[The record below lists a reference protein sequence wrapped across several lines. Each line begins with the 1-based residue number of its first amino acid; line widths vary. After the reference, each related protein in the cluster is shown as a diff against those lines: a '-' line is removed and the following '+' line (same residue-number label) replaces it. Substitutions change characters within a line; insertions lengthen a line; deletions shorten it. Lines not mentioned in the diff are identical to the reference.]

1 LTAETNSDAPVRVPD
16 ENSDHFTG
24 RVRSVIGD
32 GSVRRFARRAGI
44 GATTLQNIVDGARPT
59 VDKLVAIAR
68 AGGVSVDW
76 LATGEGPRDR
86 ASHRPASPGLAGQ
99 PAAFGEGGDFVAVAR
114 YDVRLSAGA
123 GAAAGRLKVVDRI
136 PFPLDRLR
144 RILGRSSAEGAAMV
158 EVVGD
163 SMQPTIGHGDL
174 VMVDTFDTAGRE
186 GLFALVVD
194 DDLVVKRVQKIDNGI
209 EVISDNPAY
218 GARRFSGDR
227 ADQVRL
233 IGRVVWV
240 ARTVR

>member
-1 LTAETNSDAPVRVPD
+1 VDRIGSNKSVAKIAGVTSET
-16 ENSDHFTG
+16 
-24 RVRSVIGD
+24 
-32 GSVRRFARRAGI
+32 VRRWRAGDRI
-44 GATTLQNIVDGARPT
+44 PLEAAAR
-59 VDKLVAIAR
+59 LAHA
-68 AGGVSVDW
+68 AGVNMDW